1 VEALSLSSLCQPLG
15 ETIGVHLM
23 VYDHDDLRGA
33 LRPDAKGRTPRGDLA
48 AVQKLLSTPSGA

>member
-1 VEALSLSSLCQPLG
+1 
-15 ETIGVHLM
+15 M

-48 AVQKLLSTPSGA
+48 AVQKLLLAPNESLLESEK